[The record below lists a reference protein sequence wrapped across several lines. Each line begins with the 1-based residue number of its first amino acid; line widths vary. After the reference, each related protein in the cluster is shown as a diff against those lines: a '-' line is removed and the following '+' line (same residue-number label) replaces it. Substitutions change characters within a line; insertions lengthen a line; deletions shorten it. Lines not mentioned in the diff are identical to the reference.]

1 MRVVTPGIT
10 GARAVKWVK
19 RISPARQVGC
29 KASCYEIV
37 HTGPITNMGLGVHVP
52 GCCEPED

>member
-29 KASCYEIV
+29 NHSYVSWC
-37 HTGPITNMGLGVHVP
+37 TQPNSLLGIRVRMP
-52 GCCEPED
+52 GRWEPDN